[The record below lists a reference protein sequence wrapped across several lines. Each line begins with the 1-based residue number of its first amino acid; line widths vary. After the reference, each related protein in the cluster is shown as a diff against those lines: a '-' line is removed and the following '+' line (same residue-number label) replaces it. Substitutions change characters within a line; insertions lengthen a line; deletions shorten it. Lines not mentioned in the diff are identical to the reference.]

1 MSGGCSVIDV
11 LDFYLSVLGV
21 IAMIVGFGSIVFYPR
36 QTLEACNI
44 ALAVVDRAIKRW
56 AE

>member
-1 MSGGCSVIDV
+1 MIDV